1 MKRLILLTAAIA
13 LLLPMQAAKKAKQQQ
28 SDRDYWTTLAYK
40 MAQPVLENMARG
52 ELQKNMQTEFSP
64 SFDNRDRS
72 VVYMETFGRL
82 MAGIAPWLT
91 LPDDETAEGRQ
102 RRQLREWALLSYK
115 NAVDPQS
122 PDYLCWGRSG
132 QNLVDAAY
140 IAESFLRA
148 YDTLWMPLDEVT
160 KQRYIKEFQGLRR
173 IDPPYTNWFLFSSI
187 IESFIAKAT
196 PSILPHSKATPSIL
210 PHSKATPSILPL
222 QGESVGVLYDEFR
235 VNTACRKVEE
245 WYVGDGWYA
254 DGPVFAFDYYSS
266 YVFHAMYLETLQA
279 MIDAKA
285 NTRLDYKKYYDRALK
300 RAQKFAIILERFIS
314 PEGTFPVIG
323 RSTPYRMAAMQPLA
337 LMAWYQTL
345 PADLTNGQVR
355 AALTKVLHR
364 MFDQQQN
371 FNESGYLTIGFC
383 GHQPETADWYTN
395 NGSLYMT
402 SLAFM
407 PLGLPADHPF
417 WTDDPQPWT
426 QVKAWGG
433 QPFPKDHRWADDIQT
448 KDKW

>member
-1 MKRLILLTAAIA
+1 MKKTILTIVALM
-13 LLLPMQAAKKAKQQQ
+13 LLLPLQARKKQAQQM
-28 SDRDYWTTLAYK
+28 SDRQYWAALAYK
-40 MAQPVLENMARG
+40 MAQPVLENMSKG
-52 ELQKNMQTEFSP
+52 ELQKNMLTEFSP

-91 LPDDETAEGRQ
+91 LPDDDTAEGQQ
-102 RRQLREWALLSYK
+102 RRQLREWALASYR
-115 NAVDPQS
+115 NGVDPTS
-122 PDYLCWGRSG
+122 PDYLCWGKAG

-148 YDTLWMPLDEVT
+148 WDALWMPLDETT
-160 KQRYIKEFQGLRR
+160 KQRYVKEFQGLRT
-173 IDPPYTNWFLFSSI
+173 IDPPYTNWFLFSSV
-187 IESFIAKAT
+187 IESFLAKAT
-196 PSILPHSKATPSIL
+196 DRR
-210 PHSKATPSILPL
+210 
-222 QGESVGVLYDEFR
+222 GYDEFR

-279 MIDAKA
+279 MVDAKV
-285 NTRLDYKKYYDRALK
+285 NSRIDYQKYYDRALK

-314 PEGTFPVIG
+314 PEGTFPVVG

-345 PADLTNGQVR
+345 PAELSNGQVR

-364 MFDQQQN
+364 MFDLQGAKGDVLLANN
-371 FNESGYLTIGFC
+371 FNEGGFLTIGFC

-402 SLAFM
+402 SLALM
-407 PLGLPADHPF
+407 PLGLPATHPF
-417 WTDDPQPWT
+417 WTDAPQPWT
-426 QVKAWGG
+426 QVKAWSG
-433 QPFPKDHRWADDIQT
+433 QPFPKDHRWADDIRT